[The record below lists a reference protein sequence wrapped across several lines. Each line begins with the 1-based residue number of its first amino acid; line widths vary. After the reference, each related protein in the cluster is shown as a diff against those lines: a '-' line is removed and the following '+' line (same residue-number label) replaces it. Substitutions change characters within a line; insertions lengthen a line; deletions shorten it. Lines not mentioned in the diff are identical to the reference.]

1 MVFSLFMG
9 VFLLIPNFLGGEL
22 AKLGSL
28 FAFSPSSVLGILLC
42 FAWTWDAN
50 PAFVKRLA
58 GHHFVETSWA
68 LCTFCFGLLQR
79 YGVRKKF
86 ISSIYSFC
94 LSPLLLP
101 SKHLPVFFFFQL
113 KFVWNFWKIS
123 TKVTKMKGNFQMI
136 KTSLCRFCLCL

>member
-28 FAFSPSSVLGILLC
+28 FAFSSSSVLGILLC

-86 ISSIYSFC
+86 ISSICSFC

-101 SKHLPVFFFFQL
+101 SKHLPVFFFFNLNLFGIFEKFPL
-113 KFVWNFWKIS
+113 KLL
-123 TKVTKMKGNFQMI
+123 KGKETI
-136 KTSLCRFCLCL
+136 KW

>member
-1 MVFSLFMG
+1 MG

-28 FAFSPSSVLGILLC
+28 FAFSSSSVLGILLC

-86 ISSIYSFC
+86 ISTVYSFC
-94 LSPLLLP
+94 LSPLLYLQKICQ
-101 SKHLPVFFFFQL
+101 SFSFFFQF

-123 TKVTKMKGNFQMI
+123 PKVTKMKGNFQLI
-136 KTSLCRFCLCL
+136 KRSLCRFWMFK